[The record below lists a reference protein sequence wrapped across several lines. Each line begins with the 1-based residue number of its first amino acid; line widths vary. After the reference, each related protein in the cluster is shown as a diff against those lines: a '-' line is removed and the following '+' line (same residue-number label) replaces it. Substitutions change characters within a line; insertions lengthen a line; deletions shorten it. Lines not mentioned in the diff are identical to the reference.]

1 MADMEKRVV
10 ALEAELNSL
19 KKSVTANFAV
29 LNKAINSF
37 TKDMRD
43 TEAHYQE
50 ESKELSKSLAAL
62 TKQVEE
68 CEKRVG
74 KVIETQGGG
83 I

>member
-1 MADMEKRVV
+1 MADVEKRVV
-10 ALEAELNSL
+10 ALETEVANL
-19 KKSVTANFAV
+19 KKSYASN
-29 LNKAINSF
+29 LESLKKAINSF

-43 TEAHYQE
+43 TETHYQE
-50 ESKELSKSLAAL
+50 ESKELHKSFAAL